1 MHVCAADR
9 ANLAVLLRPDAA
21 HSDHDHLERHLAH
34 MCAALFAVC
43 TINEYAQRPIHTAEN
58 KAGVFIKV
66 RAHAELVSQ
75 V

>member
-9 ANLAVLLRPDAA
+9 ANFAVLLRPDAA
-21 HSDHDHLERHLAH
+21 HSDHNHLERHLAH
-34 MCAALFAVC
+34 MCAALLAVC
-43 TINEYAQRPIHTAEN
+43 TINEYSQRAIPN